1 MDQYLLI
8 IVAFAVAFI
17 AALVIGKILIP
28 VLKKLHFGQQI
39 LTEEGPSWHA
49 SKQGTP
55 TMGGFIFIIAVL
67 IAYFATAFSYYT
79 QGNTISSA
87 IPLPTGTLTGLV
99 VALLFGFMGFIDDF
113 VKVAKK
119 RNLGLTVVQKIL
131 IQIFISAAYLVF
143 LGIQSGGDT
152 RMLIPFTQIWV
163 DFGYFYY
170 VIALVLIVGFTNAVN
185 LTDGIDGL
193 AGSVTVPVCLFFT
206 VAAIGGV
213 FGNSAMP
220 ETAILAVSVCGGL
233 LGFLVYNWHPAKV
246 FMGDT
251 GSMFLGGMVVVLA
264 FELKI
269 PLMLIVVGFIYLAE
283 AASVMIQVAYFKIT
297 HGKRLFKMTPIHHSF
312 ELSGYSEVKIC
323 LLFTSV
329 TVILVALSLLWLLL

>member
-1 MDQYLLI
+1 MRYLNPVSYTHLLMDQYLLI

-143 LGIQSGGDT
+143 LGKMCIRDREHNVQNRLAGVIMNVKTGEVLAMSSKPDYDPNS
-152 RMLIPFTQIWV
+152 PFTITDEMTLELLKQY
-163 DFGYFYY
+163 GEGTEEYY
-170 VIALVLIVGFTNAVN
+170 TK
-185 LTDGIDGL
+185 
-193 AGSVTVPVCLFFT
+193 
-206 VAAIGGV
+206 
-213 FGNSAMP
+213 
-220 ETAILAVSVCGGL
+220 
-233 LGFLVYNWHPAKV
+233 YN
-246 FMGDT
+246 
-251 GSMFLGGMVVVLA
+251 
-264 FELKI
+264 
-269 PLMLIVVGFIYLAE
+269 
-283 AASVMIQVAYFKIT
+283 
-297 HGKRLFKMTPIHHSF
+297 
-312 ELSGYSEVKIC
+312 
-323 LLFTSV
+323 
-329 TVILVALSLLWLLL
+329 LSLIHI